1 MYVARDKNGTLWLYS
16 EKPHR
21 EDDCGVWFSDTLN
34 IMALNREEFPQLKW
48 EDEPIEVKLINQS

>member
-16 EKPHR
+16 EKPWR
-21 EDDCGVWFSDTLN
+21 EEDCGLWFSDSTN
-34 IMALNREEFPQLKW
+34 IMQINSEEFPQLKW